1 MIFSR
6 NSESSI
12 DLVQRGDFKR
22 SPSPSI
28 SASRLNGGSGY
39 KKSSVPPTPEENQEA
54 FRDSSQEPFHT
65 QIVGGCTNTP
75 QNSSTLS
82 LSDTSIVSKTRKNS
96 SNSEAFPDSK
106 TSSDTESLPE
116 KGKPQ
121 PQGITARDL
130 DWDGPDDKAN
140 PQNWSSFKKW
150 FITFVVALDCLCVS
164 LGSSIYVESVPDIMT
179 EMGVSQRLGISGLTL
194 YLVGLALGPIIAAP
208 MSELFGR
215 RWIYIISLPIGML
228 FTMGV
233 GLAKDIRTVL
243 VLRFFSGFFN
253 SPPMSVAGGTVSDL
267 WSNDP
272 SQLAVAMAL
281 FCLAPF
287 LGPVFGPI
295 IGGFAVKQHSWEWSQ
310 WVLLIFSGAIMPLLF
325 LCPETLKHVVLKK
338 RATERGIK
346 LEKLKWSFGLVKMV
360 ATIFLFRPVEMIVV
374 EPIVCLTSIYVA
386 FVFAVLFGFF
396 QAYPVIFRGIYGME
410 SGVSGLPF
418 LGVGVGLI
426 IGVLGFIMFDLHIFH
441 PKNEDGTRGKFD
453 ENGEPDEGTPESR
466 LIVAAIGSLFLPVS
480 LFWLAWTSRE
490 SIHWIAPTLAGV
502 PFGFGLIWV
511 FFGIVLY
518 YSMTYPAK
526 CLASALAT
534 NNVLRYSLASVFP
547 LFVFDMYEE
556 LKVDWATSVFAF
568 VSLAMVPLPFVF
580 YKFGSKFR
588 QNSKYSFE
596 AEARMLEAEEEKN
609 QKISE
614 KMTDEPRSF
623 NSEGIDSPFVR
634 SSRTVTEAQDMIAE
648 KV

>member
-22 SPSPSI
+22 SPSSSI
-28 SASRLNGGSGY
+28 SNLKRNGGSGN
-39 KKSSVPPTPEENQEA
+39 KKSSVPPTPEEHQER
-54 FRDSSQEPFHT
+54 FQDSSQERFHSQSVT
-65 QIVGGCTNTP
+65 LDGCTNTP
-75 QNSSTLS
+75 QNSSTNS
-82 LSDTSIVSKTRKNS
+82 LSDASVVTKTRENSPNSENS
-96 SNSEAFPDSK
+96 SDSENFS
-106 TSSDTESLPE
+106 E
-116 KGKPQ
+116 KHKPQ
-121 PQGITARDL
+121 QQGLTARDL

-140 PQNWSSFKKW
+140 PQNWSAFKKW
-150 FITFVVALDCLCVS
+150 FITFTVALDCLCVS
-164 LGSSIYVESVPDIMT
+164 LGSSIYVESVPDLMF
-179 EMGVSQRLGISGLTL
+179 EMGVSQRLGISGLTF
-194 YLVGLALGPIIAAP
+194 YLIGLALGPILAAP
-208 MSELFGR
+208 MSEILGR

-233 GLAKDIRTVL
+233 GLAKNIRTIL
-243 VLRFFSGFFN
+243 VLRFFAGFFN

-287 LGPVFGPI
+287 LGPVIGPI
-295 IGGFAVKQHSWEWSQ
+295 VGGFAVKNHSWEWTQ
-310 WVLLIFSGAIMPLLF
+310 WVLLIFSGAVLPLLV

-338 RATERGIK
+338 RAIKRGIK
-346 LEKLKWSFGLVKMV
+346 LEKPKLDFALLKMV
-360 ATIFLFRPVEMIVV
+360 ATIFLFRPIEMMVV

-396 QAYPVIFRGIYGME
+396 QAYPIIFRGIYEME

-418 LGVGVGLI
+418 IGVGVGLI
-426 IGVLGFIMFDLHIFH
+426 IGVLGFIKLDRYLFH

-466 LIVAAIGSLFLPVS
+466 LIVASIGSIFLPVA

-534 NNVLRYSLASVFP
+534 NNVMRYSLASVFP
-547 LFVFDMYEE
+547 LFVPDMYDE
-556 LKVDWATSVFAF
+556 LEVDWATSVFAF
-568 VSLAMVPLPFVF
+568 IALAMVPLPFVF
-580 YKFGSKFR
+580 YKLGSRFR

-596 AEARMLEAEEEKN
+596 AEARMLEAEEEESQSN
-609 QKISE
+609 SDVR
-614 KMTDEPRSF
+614 TNEPKSF
-623 NSEGIDSPFVR
+623 NNEGVDSPFVR
-634 SSRTVTEAQDMIAE
+634 SSRTVTEAQDMVAD